1 MASSGTY
8 TFNPTN
14 GEMVLSAFARIQVRA
29 PSIRQEHMFNAR
41 QEMNYLLVELGNL
54 QPNLWEIQQ
63 NSINLASGTATY
75 TVPTNTV
82 MILDAWLT
90 QNSGTTQQTDR
101 YISPISRSE
110 WASLANKNTPG
121 QPSQYWFDRLIAP
134 TITTY
139 PVTDQS
145 GLILN
150 YFSCVRMQDAN
161 LAGGETMDIQYLW
174 IDAVVSGLA
183 YRLSRIYAPQLEQI
197 REKDYDK
204 AWKIAA
210 AQNTENVGLSLSPAI
225 RTYYRR

>member
-1 MASSGTY
+1 
-8 TFNPTN
+8 
-14 GEMVLSAFARIQVRA
+14 MVLSAFARIQVRA
-29 PSIRQEHMFNAR
+29 PSLRQEHMFNAR

-63 NSINLASGTATY
+63 NSINLVSGTATY
-75 TVPTNTV
+75 SIPTNTV

-90 QNSGTTQQTDR
+90 QNSGTTSQTDR

-121 QPSQYWFDRLIAP
+121 QPSQYWFDRLVSP

-139 PVTDQS
+139 PVTNQS

-174 IDAVVSGLA
+174 IDCVVAGLA
-183 YRLSRIYAPQLEQI
+183 YRLSRIYAPQLEDK

-204 AWKIAA
+204 AWQKAA
-210 AQNTENVGLSLSPAI
+210 AQNTEGVGLSLSPAI